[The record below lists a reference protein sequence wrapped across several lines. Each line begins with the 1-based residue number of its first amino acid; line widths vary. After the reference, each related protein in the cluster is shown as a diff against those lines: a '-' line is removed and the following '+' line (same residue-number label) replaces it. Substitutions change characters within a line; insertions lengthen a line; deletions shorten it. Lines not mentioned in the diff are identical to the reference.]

1 MGSDFSNV
9 QFGISTQPNRM
20 NEQASTG
27 TSGEP
32 GLIRGVGTLGATAL
46 NMIDMIGVG
55 PFITMPLIIA
65 AMGGPQAM
73 IGWIVG
79 ALLVACDGLV
89 WAELGASM
97 PKSGGPYNYLKEI
110 YGPNKLGR
118 LMSFLFIW
126 QLTFS
131 APLSIASGSIGFAS
145 YATYAFPSLNI
156 EFFTREFKL
165 AIPMLGDFTL
175 NIAAT
180 VGTLVAMGVV
190 ALAVF
195 LLYRKITVV
204 EKFSKGLWVAVLLT
218 IVWIIF
224 AGLTNFDS
232 AVAFDFPP
240 GAFELNQN
248 FFLGLG
254 SALLIAVYD
263 YWGYYNV
270 NFFAGEVKNP
280 EKTIPRSIMLSIGLI
295 AVIYIVMN
303 ISILGVIPW
312 REFMETASSDAR
324 RYVISVFMERLYGHT
339 AGIIATLL
347 IMLTAFASVF
357 SLLLGY
363 SRVPFAASLDGN
375 YFKIFRHVHKKHH
388 FPHVSLLIMGSIA
401 ALFCFFRLADV
412 VAALVVIR
420 ITIQFLAQ
428 IVGLMI
434 LRSVRPD
441 YPRPFKMWL
450 YPVPALLALLG
461 FVYVLFMRPGFQ
473 KEIKYAVVLIV
484 LGLIIYFIR
493 SYKRGEYPFGDKEIE
508 SLDESG
514 AAT

>member
-1 MGSDFSNV
+1 MSEENSVSEQSN
-9 QFGISTQPNRM
+9 QP
-20 NEQASTG
+20 E
-27 TSGEP
+27 
-32 GLIRGVGTLGATAL
+32 LIRGVGLWGATTL

-79 ALLVACDGLV
+79 ALLVICDGLV

-110 YGPNKLGR
+110 YGAGKLGR

-131 APLSIASGSIGFAS
+131 APLSIASGSIGFAG

-156 EFFTREFKL
+156 EFFTKELKL
-165 AIPMLGDFTL
+165 QLPFFGDFTL

-180 VGTLVAMGVV
+180 IGTLVAMSVV
-190 ALAVF
+190 AVCVF
-195 LLYRKITVV
+195 LLYRKITII
-204 EKFSKGLWVAVLLT
+204 EKFSKVLWVAVMLT

-224 AGLTNFDS
+224 AGLTNFNS
-232 AVAFDFPP
+232 ALAFDFPP
-240 GAFELNQN
+240 NAFELNRN

-280 EKTIPRSIMLSIGLI
+280 EKTIPRSIMLSIA
-295 AVIYIVMN
+295 AVAAIYIVMN

-312 REFMETASSDAR
+312 REFSETASSDAR
-324 RYVISVFMERLYGHT
+324 KFVISVFMERLYGPT

-375 YFKIFRHVHKKHH
+375 YFKIFRKIHPKHN
-388 FPHVSLLIMGSIA
+388 FPYISLLIMGGIA
-401 ALFCFFRLADV
+401 MLFCFFKLADV

-428 IVGLMI
+428 IVGLLI
-434 LRSVRPD
+434 LRQTRPD
-441 YPRPFKMWL
+441 IPRPFKMWL
-450 YPVPALLALLG
+450 YPIPALLAIVG
-461 FVYVLFMRPGFQ
+461 FLFVLFSRPNFQ
-473 KEIKYAVVLIV
+473 KEIKYAFVLIII
-484 LGLIIYFIR
+484 GLIIYFIR
-493 SYKRGEYPFGDKEIE
+493 SYKRGEYPFNNNTIQGN
-508 SLDESG
+508 
-514 AAT
+514 

>member
-1 MGSDFSNV
+1 MIEENPVSENPD
-9 QFGISTQPNRM
+9 
-20 NEQASTG
+20 
-27 TSGEP
+27 EP
-32 GLIRGVGTLGATAL
+32 KLIRGVGTMGATAL

-79 ALLVACDGLV
+79 AILVACDGLV

-110 YGPNKLGR
+110 YGAGKLGR

-131 APLSIASGSIGFAS
+131 APLSIASGSIGFAG
-145 YATYAFPSLNI
+145 YATYAFPSLDFG
-156 EFFTREFKL
+156 FFARELKL
-165 AIPMLGDFTL
+165 TIPLLGDFTL

-180 VGTLVAMGVV
+180 VGTIVAMGVV
-190 ALAVF
+190 AFCVF
-195 LLYRKITVV
+195 LLYRKITVI
-204 EKFSKGLWVAVLLT
+204 EKFSKGLWVAVMLT
-218 IVWIIF
+218 IIWIIF
-224 AGLTNFDS
+224 AGLTNFDP
-232 AVAFDFPP
+232 ALAFDFPP
-240 GAFELNQN
+240 NAFELNQN

-280 EKTIPRSIMLSIGLI
+280 EKTIPRSIMLSIALI
-295 AVIYIVMN
+295 ALIYIVMN

-312 REFMETASSDAR
+312 REFSETAGSDAR
-324 RYVISVFMERLYGHT
+324 KYVISVFMERLYGPT

-375 YFKIFRHVHKKHH
+375 YFKIFRKVHPKHH
-388 FPHVSLLIMGSIA
+388 FPYVSLLIMGGIA
-401 ALFCFFRLADV
+401 MLFCFLRLADV

-428 IVGLMI
+428 IIGLLI
-434 LRSVRPD
+434 LRQTRPEF
-441 YPRPFKMWL
+441 PRPFKMWL
-450 YPVPALLALLG
+450 YPIPALIAILG
-461 FVYVLFMRPGFQ
+461 FLYVLFMRPNFQ
-473 KEIKYAVVLIV
+473 KEIRYAAVLLVI
-484 LGLIIYFIR
+484 GLIIYFVR
-493 SYKRGEYPFGDKEIE
+493 SYRRGEYPFNKANAPVAVE
-508 SLDESG
+508 
-514 AAT
+514 